1 MTRINE
7 PVTGHEIEMPDNVVL
22 ASKTDLGG
30 KITFANQ
37 AFVDISGFTLRELM
51 GSPHNLV
58 RHPHMPKEAFADLW
72 RTIKTGRPWEGL
84 VKNRAKNGD
93 HYWVRANVT
102 PVFEDGKH
110 VGFISIRSKPTRAE
124 IDIAEQLYAKIRA
137 GQLRGYTVAE
147 GHLVRT
153 GLAGRVERFMN
164 GLRSQAIMLI
174 AVMTLFSIVAAVLDL
189 GGAPYSTA
197 AILGVGAVTGGLL
210 GWRFIRT
217 VMSSLHRLERYFEA
231 MIKGDFAFELKSQTT
246 PEFRKAS
253 ALLSEMRAK
262 LGYYV
267 IEKDEAARRA
277 NEMLA
282 AEMQAMAEALDDE
295 ARDTVGQVAAQAKR
309 LTEAAV
315 QLATISDRLRSKARE
330 VAELVETTSG
340 NVQTVA
346 GATEQLEASSREISA
361 QIGNTQRLAEAARG
375 KADVA
380 SRRVAG
386 LTEATARIG
395 NVVTL
400 IQDIAG
406 QTRLL
411 ALNATI
417 EAERAGAAGKGFAVV
432 ASEVKELAQQTDNG
446 IDTVNGQAEAI
457 GKTTRETAETVQE
470 VARTIREIDATSA
483 EVARAADEQ
492 RSATSEIMKSAAT
505 AAEHT
510 RFVAENVRDMLQQ
523 AEATGETAKQVDQL
537 SAQVGQNISTL
548 QRRLYVILHTS
559 RGGDRRAEL
568 RTAVAVK
575 FRAQFGAVNCSGY
588 TGDISTGGAL
598 LVTAEPVKGKPT
610 DGFIELE
617 GIGRIGATVVAVLET
632 GLRVRFEVDRSR
644 PGHRPD
650 RSRGRS
656 FRGRQA
662 LAGHGRKCCRRCRH
676 GAQRRDRGR
685 NHQPQRSVRPPLR
698 SDRRHR
704 SRTNADQAH

>member
-1 MTRINE
+1 M
-7 PVTGHEIEMPDNVVL
+7 
-22 ASKTDLGG
+22 
-30 KITFANQ
+30 
-37 AFVDISGFTLRELM
+37 
-51 GSPHNLV
+51 
-58 RHPHMPKEAFADLW
+58 
-72 RTIKTGRPWEGL
+72 
-84 VKNRAKNGD
+84 
-93 HYWVRANVT
+93 
-102 PVFEDGKH
+102 
-110 VGFISIRSKPTRAE
+110 
-124 IDIAEQLYAKIRA
+124 
-137 GQLRGYTVAE
+137 
-147 GHLVRT
+147 
-153 GLAGRVERFMN
+153 
-164 GLRSQAIMLI
+164 
-174 AVMTLFSIVAAVLDL
+174 
-189 GGAPYSTA
+189 
-197 AILGVGAVTGGLL
+197 
-210 GWRFIRT
+210 
-217 VMSSLHRLERYFEA
+217 
-231 MIKGDFAFELKSQTT
+231 
-246 PEFRKAS
+246 
-253 ALLSEMRAK
+253 
-262 LGYYV
+262 

-330 VAELVETTSG
+330 VAESVETTSG

-406 QTRLL
+406 QAHLL

-470 VARTIREIDATSA
+470 VARTIREIDAASA

-523 AEATGETAKQVDQL
+523 AEATGETAERVDQL

-559 RGGDRRAEL
+559 RGGDRRAERHGGRSQVPCPVRRRQL
-568 RTAVAVK
+568 QRLH
-575 FRAQFGAVNCSGY
+575 RGHIDRRRPSGDRRPGQGQ
-588 TGDISTGGAL
+588 TD
-598 LVTAEPVKGKPT
+598 
-610 DGFIELE
+610 DGFMELE
-617 GIGRIGATVVAVLET
+617 GIG
-632 GLRVRFEVDRSR
+632 
-644 PGHRPD
+644 H
-650 RSRGRS
+650 
-656 FRGRQA
+656 
-662 LAGHGRKCCRRCRH
+662 
-676 GAQRRDRGR
+676 
-685 NHQPQRSVRPPLR
+685 
-698 SDRRHR
+698 RRHR
-704 SRTNADQAH
+704 RRCIGDRVAGEIFESIDPALATALTDRVADLSEADRPLLDTVENVADAAAMALNGAIEEGTISHNDLFDLHYDPIAGTDPVQMLTKHTKLIEKLFPPLIEPPLATNPNVVMCCIADRGGYIAAHNQKYSQRQRPGDREWNLANARNRRVFDDSAGILAARCTRPQIQIYARQMGKGSTVLLREFDAPIKIGSRRWGAVRLALKLT